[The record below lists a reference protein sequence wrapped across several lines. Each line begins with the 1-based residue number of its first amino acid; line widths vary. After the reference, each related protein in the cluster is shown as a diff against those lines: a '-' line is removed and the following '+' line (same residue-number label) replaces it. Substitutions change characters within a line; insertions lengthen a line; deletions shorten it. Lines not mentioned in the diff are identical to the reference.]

1 MATVIKLKRSETASN
16 VPTSSEL
23 EVGEVAVNT
32 SDKAIYMKDS
42 SNSVITVANF
52 VVPGSD
58 PSYLIKSNNLS
69 DVDAATART
78 NLDVDSKAEVTSK
91 ATDSGIIFAIAL
103 G

>member
-1 MATVIKLKRSETASN
+1 MWPVSSGCSLFLAMAI
-16 VPTSSEL
+16 SS
-23 EVGEVAVNT
+23 
-32 SDKAIYMKDS
+32 
-42 SNSVITVANF
+42 
-52 VVPGSD
+52 
-58 PSYLIKSNNLS
+58 IKSNNLS

>member
-16 VPTSSEL
+16 VPTSSDL

-32 SDKAIYMKDS
+32 SDRTVYMKDS
-42 SNSVITVANF
+42 SSSVIPVANF

>member
-1 MATVIKLKRSETASN
+1 MATVIKPKRSETGSS
-16 VPTSSEL
+16 VPTSSDL
-23 EVGEVAVNT
+23 EVGEFAVNT
-32 SDKAIYMKDS
+32 ADKAIYMKDS
-42 SNSVITVANF
+42 SNTVVTVANF

-58 PSYLIKSNNLS
+58 PSYLIKNNNLS

-78 NLDVDSKAEVTSK
+78 NLNVDSKAEVTSK